1 MSLSS
6 SRVGYRHRCTIQR
19 NGSGTDAWGDSNDP
33 GWTNHLTGV
42 PCRAWTNGG
51 AEPIDDERTAVV
63 VDNRISVAIGTDLTE
78 RDRIASVTD
87 QAGATIFEGPLSVEA
102 ILRHTDHLEVLVKRI
117 R

>member
-19 NGSGTDAWGDSNDP
+19 DSATVDDWGDSSGP
-33 GWTNHLTGV
+33 GWANHLTDV

-51 AEPIDDERTAVV
+51 AEPVDDEVVAVIE
-63 VDNRISVAIGTDLTE
+63 DRRISMSLGTDITEKDQVVSVTE
-78 RDRIASVTD
+78 RGDV
-87 QAGATIFEGPLSVEA
+87 IFDGPMTVEA
-102 ILRHTDHLEVLVKRI
+102 VLRHTDHLEVLVKRI